1 MNKMEKYLQ
10 KYLERMKEKAE
21 TMEPD
26 DEGVHYLEIAIYF
39 KSREDSINLIVER
52 NFNFKIL
59 EGALVINYMYESTL
73 FEYFIAIDD
82 ISYITD
88 EV

>member
-10 KYLERMKEKAE
+10 KYLERMKEKVE
-21 TMEPD
+21 TVEPD
-26 DEGVHYLEIAIYF
+26 EEGLRYIEMAIYL
-39 KSREDSINLIVER
+39 KNKEDSINFIVDGD
-52 NFNFKIL
+52 FIFKIL
-59 EGALVINYMYESTL
+59 DGALVIHYIYKKTL